1 MADPSPDAPFP
12 SADGQG
18 LPSNLMS
25 DEAISP
31 PAGRERR
38 INLKYEER
46 MSVVKIFSIY
56 SAPNWYYPWQN
67 SYQRRSTSS
76 GFIVQYNN
84 ERLVICNAHGIK
96 FASSLRVR
104 KNGCAKKFLATLFH
118 VSHEADLALLKI
130 DNADFW
136 DGLQPLPFGGL
147 PELQSEVIVLG
158 YPRGGDALSITK
170 GVVSRI
176 EVVKYSH
183 SLAYLP
189 AVQTDAAINS
199 GNSGGPALLD
209 GRVVGVAFSN
219 LSNSQNIGYVIP
231 TCVIEYFLKNV
242 LIEGDFCGFGQIGF
256 SLQHL
261 ENECLRRYL
270 KIGDRS
276 GVIVR
281 KRDPLSHCGKVLQK
295 NDAILEIDGRSLGND
310 GTMELR
316 ESERVSWL
324 WFIALKKPRTLAKIK
339 LLRDGEEIE
348 IDVEIYPLDKS
359 VCYVP
364 RHLHDR
370 KPCYFVWGGLVISH
384 LSYPLLTGAYGRDW
398 RHSVPGNMKE
408 KASKCWREKE
418 GEEVVVLIQ
427 ILDHAINLNYDSL
440 GWDIIEQVNGEEVL
454 NVADCFSKV
463 VNAKEEFVKIN
474 LSKHGTLVLDR
485 KKACLAAKD
494 LQEEHKMF
502 ELVSE
507 DLQNVPGA
515 EKYLA
520 WTRTRQEMIDIQS
533 KSRNKVAT
541 KVLENDTSKLPEV
554 DSGSTKLEETEVK
567 ESSHLN
573 AKSGEVVYLQPVTIV
588 DKEVP
593 FDELKKGKSQE
604 APKEEK
610 LSISNTPD

>member
-1 MADPSPDAPFP
+1 
-12 SADGQG
+12 
-18 LPSNLMS
+18 
-25 DEAISP
+25 
-31 PAGRERR
+31 
-38 INLKYEER
+38 

-76 GFIVQYNN
+76 GFIVEYNG

-96 FASSLRVR
+96 FATSLRVR
-104 KNGCAKKFLATLFH
+104 KNGCAMKFLATLFH
-118 VSHEADLALLKI
+118 VSHEADLALLRI
-130 DNADFW
+130 NSVEFW
-136 DGLQPLPFGGL
+136 KGLQPLPFGGL

-183 SLAYLP
+183 SLASLP

-231 TCVIEYFLKNV
+231 TCVIEYFLRNV
-242 LIEGDFCGFGQIGF
+242 LIEGEFCGFGQIGL

-281 KRDPLSHCGKVLQK
+281 KLDPLSHSGKVLRK
-295 NDAILEIDGRSLGND
+295 NDAIMEIDGRSLGND

-316 ESERVSWL
+316 NSERVSWL
-324 WFIALKKPRTLAKIK
+324 WFIALKKPRTLAKLK
-339 LLRDGEEIE
+339 LLRDGEEQE
-348 IDVEIYPLDKS
+348 IDVEIYPLNKS
-359 VCYVP
+359 NCYVP
-364 RHLHDR
+364 RHLHDK
-370 KPCYFVWGGLVISH
+370 KPSYFVWGGLVISH
-384 LSYPLLTGAYGRDW
+384 LSFPLLTGAYGRDW
-398 RHSVPGNMKE
+398 QQSVPGKMKE
-408 KASKCWREKE
+408 KAAKLWREKE
-418 GEEVVVLIQ
+418 GEEVVVLVQ

-440 GWDIIEQVNGEEVL
+440 GWDIIEQVNGEDVL

-463 VNAKEEFVKIN
+463 VNSEEEFVKIS
-474 LSKHGTLVLDR
+474 LSHHGTLVLDR
-485 KKACLAAKD
+485 DKACHAAKD

-502 ELVSE
+502 NLVSE

-515 EKYLA
+515 EKYLV
-520 WTRTRQEMIDIQS
+520 WTRTREQLRDIQS
-533 KSRNKVAT
+533 SNCPKKT
-541 KVLENDTSKLPEV
+541 KKGTPKVLEDHTSTLPDG
-554 DSGSTKLEETEVK
+554 DSGSTKL
-567 ESSHLN
+567 
-573 AKSGEVVYLQPVTIV
+573 
-588 DKEVP
+588 KEVFLGQP
-593 FDELKKGKSQE
+593 STKTLPGGEPYLSLRIPKEDLLDEPKKEKSPEVE

-610 LSISNTPD
+610 ISTIPD